1 MGRWKK
7 ATDLST
13 IYHGKNSV
21 LEQLEA
27 YRTNK
32 AELEAI
38 TEELAECEV
47 TTLVQSA
54 AEFPYSLHTATQ
66 TGFPP
71 SGRVNTLLAKQARL
85 RASCELVERFTESV
99 DDYELR
105 RIIKLRFM
113 SQGKKPS
120 WQEIALKL
128 KYRSEHTPYRKLTG
142 YLLNMHKKR

>member
-1 MGRWKK
+1 M
-7 ATDLST
+7 TLD
-13 IYHGKNSV
+13 
-21 LEQLEA
+21 QLEA
-27 YRTNK
+27 YRANR
-32 AELEAI
+32 AELEAVGD
-38 TEELAECEV
+38 ELAGYE
-47 TTLVQSA
+47 TQIAVQSA

-66 TGFPP
+66 
-71 SGRVNTLLAKQARL
+71 SGLPNVPRVKTLLDRQARL
-85 RASCELVERFTESV
+85 RACCEAVERFAESV

-105 RIIKLRFM
+105 RIIELRFM